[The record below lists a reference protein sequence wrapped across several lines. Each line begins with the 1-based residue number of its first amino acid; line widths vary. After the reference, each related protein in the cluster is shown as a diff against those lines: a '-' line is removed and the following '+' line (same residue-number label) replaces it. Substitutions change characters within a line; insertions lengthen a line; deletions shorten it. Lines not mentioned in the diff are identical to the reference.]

1 MDTLTVELLKP
12 FQPLSLLAADRL
24 GELLAVSCLLPY
36 ARDSRIPLG
45 RELLYVQQGEILL
58 HYADGSSRV
67 VVGGSE
73 DSYWP
78 LARTMPDS
86 IKAITDVVLLQVD
99 DDLVDVM
106 LTWDQLAL
114 AAGQQEQANG
124 SDLRTLKLGALAC
137 LPEAHV
143 ETLLNRFETVPFRRG
158 EVVIREGDTGDYYYV
173 IESGRCVVS
182 RQVGEIRMLLAEL
195 KMGDAFGEEALLAGS
210 TRNATVTMKTDG
222 LLLRLSK
229 ADFVE
234 LLREPFLKSVNR
246 AEAERLVAE
255 EKAVWL
261 DVRFSTDYRFDRL
274 PGAINMPLGE
284 LRNAF
289 EVLSRERTYV
299 VYCRTGRLSAAA
311 AFLLAQRGFHAFW
324 LTGGLRAGPV
334 AVLSGS
340 AA

>member
-1 MDTLTVELLKP
+1 MDTLSVELLKSL
-12 FQPLSLLAADRL
+12 QPLSGLADERLAELAA
-24 GELLAVSCLLPY
+24 VSHLLPL
-36 ARDSRIPLG
+36 ARDSRIETGNQLVY
-45 RELLYVQQGEILL
+45 LHQGEALL

-67 VVGGSE
+67 LVGGSE
-73 DSYWP
+73 DSAWP
-78 LARTMPDS
+78 LSRTLPDS
-86 IKAITDVVLLQVD
+86 IKAITDVVLVQVD

-106 LTWDQLAL
+106 LTWDQLAQ
-114 AAGQQEQANG
+114 AASQLDQYAG
-124 SDLRTLKLGALAC
+124 SDLRSLKLGALAC
-137 LPEAHV
+137 LPEAQV
-143 ETLLNRFETVPFRRG
+143 EALLGCFETVPMRRG
-158 EVVIREGDTGDYYYV
+158 EVVIREGDAGDYYYV
-173 IESGRCVVS
+173 IESGRCLVS

-195 KMGDAFGEEALLAGS
+195 KAGDAFGEEALLAG
-210 TRNATVTMKTDG
+210 TQRNATVTMKTDG
-222 LLLRLSK
+222 LLLRLDK
-229 ADFVE
+229 KNFLE

-324 LTGGLRAGPV
+324 LTGGLRGSMAS
-334 AVLSGS
+334 VLPGG